1 VSRLAFRNAKLI
13 GQLERYRYASTPA
26 PDVKQAVEWKIAP
39 LSDGPSKW
47 TDMSEQQKRAVVKEL
62 HRPAR
67 RHVGIHEIYDTWQA
81 DLVDMSAYAKVNRGY
96 IFLLTVIDIFSKFAW
111 AVPTKTKSG
120 SDVTAAMR
128 SVLEQGCQPRR
139 LHVDQ
144 GKEFYNATFKN
155 LMEEYNIRLFSNF
168 SNLKASICERFNR
181 TLKTK
186 MWKEFSF
193 RGTYKWIDILPDL
206 VSDYNNTKPRTI
218 KMKPKDV
225 TVTNA
230 DQWKHIYQ
238 SRPSVTSKPKFEVGD
253 HVRVSKY
260 KHAFEKGLTPNFTS
274 ESFVVAA
281 MKLTKPITCRLKDY
295 QGQPIQG
302 GFYQELTS
310 VKYPDVYLIKKVL
323 KRRGNRLF

>member
-1 VSRLAFRNAKLI
+1 
-13 GQLERYRYASTPA
+13 
-26 PDVKQAVEWKIAP
+26 
-39 LSDGPSKW
+39 
-47 TDMSEQQKRAVVKEL
+47 MSEQQKRAVVKEL

-230 DQWKHIYQ
+230 DQ
-238 SRPSVTSKPKFEVGD
+238 
-253 HVRVSKY
+253 
-260 KHAFEKGLTPNFTS
+260 
-274 ESFVVAA
+274 
-281 MKLTKPITCRLKDY
+281 
-295 QGQPIQG
+295 
-302 GFYQELTS
+302 
-310 VKYPDVYLIKKVL
+310 
-323 KRRGNRLF
+323 

>member
-1 VSRLAFRNAKLI
+1 
-13 GQLERYRYASTPA
+13 
-26 PDVKQAVEWKIAP
+26 
-39 LSDGPSKW
+39 
-47 TDMSEQQKRAVVKEL
+47 MSEHQKRAVVEEL

-67 RHVGIHEIYDTWQA
+67 RHYPRRHVEMRDIDDTWQA

-96 IFLLTVIDIFSKFAW
+96 RFLLTVIDIFSKFAW

-120 SDVTAAMR
+120 SDVTVAMR
-128 SVLEQGCQPRR
+128 SVFEQGRQPRR

-155 LMEEYNIRLFSNF
+155 LMEEYNIRLYSTF

-206 VSDYNNTKPRTI
+206 VSEYNNTKHRTI

-225 TVTNA
+225 TASNTDQLKRIYENRTN
-230 DQWKHIYQ
+230 I
-238 SRPSVTSKPKFEVGD
+238 TSKPKFKVGD
-253 HVRVSKY
+253 HVRVSNY
-260 KHAFEKGLTPNFTS
+260 KHAFEKGFTPNFTA
-274 ESFVVAA
+274 ESFVVDAV
-281 MKLTKPITCRLKDY
+281 KPTKPITYRLKDY
-295 QGQPIQG
+295 QGNPIQG
-302 GFYQELTS
+302 GFYQEELTS
-310 VKYPDVYLIKKVL
+310 VKSVSYTHLTLPT
-323 KRRGNRLF
+323 KRIV